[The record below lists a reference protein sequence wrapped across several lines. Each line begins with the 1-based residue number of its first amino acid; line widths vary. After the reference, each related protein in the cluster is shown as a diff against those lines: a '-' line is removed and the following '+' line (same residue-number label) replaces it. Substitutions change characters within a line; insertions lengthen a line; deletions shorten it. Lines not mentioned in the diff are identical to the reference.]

1 MWAEQ
6 ESLQLVQAY
15 ANRAF
20 VWIKLKQYDLARI
33 DLEIVLKSDKYPK
46 ESLFKIT
53 QRLANVYQNLREYG
67 RSMECYTRAIK
78 LLQQSNLSTNQKS
91 QVAQEIK
98 NNVKKIKLLQ
108 VVETQ
113 NYNTSIM
120 ADNSLDI
127 IDEHEE
133 IPEVT
138 KKLEIKYSEQ
148 KGRYSVANETIYPG
162 EVVIKTKAVASTVK
176 THNSKDYCYHC
187 LLFTMAPIPCAKC
200 AAVVFCSSFC
210 YEAAK
215 ERYVLLVNTFFDNL
229 ESREIQGTSHYFNK
243 GRFPSR
249 H

>member
-1 MWAEQ
+1 MNAYNEAVLWAEH
-6 ESLQLVQAY
+6 ESLQLVQAF
-15 ANRAF
+15 ANRSF
-20 VWIKLKQYDLARI
+20 VWLKLKQYDYARI
-33 DLEIVLKSDKYPK
+33 DLETVLKSNKYPK
-46 ESLFKIT
+46 ESLFKIN
-53 QRLANVYQNLREYG
+53 QRLANVYQNLREYE
-67 RSMECYTRAIK
+67 RSIECFTKAIR
-78 LLQQSNLSTNQKS
+78 LLQQSNLSSNQKS

-113 NYNTSIM
+113 NDNTSIK
-120 ADNSLDI
+120 ADNNSLEI

-162 EVVIKTKAVASTVK
+162 EVIIKTKAVASTVK

-200 AAVVFCSSFC
+200 AAVVFCSLFC

-215 ERYVLLVNTFFDNL
+215 ER
-229 ESREIQGTSHYFNK
+229 
-243 GRFPSR
+243 
-249 H
+249 